1 VGAVQPA
8 NPGQGSSRQP
18 RLLNYLTYPNVLI
31 WSAAVASC
39 AIPGVF
45 NPVELFAKD
54 PNGVLVRVGR
64 MMPTIGTLDRRF
76 ASTRIA
82 GSR

>member
-1 VGAVQPA
+1 VQPA

-54 PNGVLVRVGR
+54 PSGVLVRAA
-64 MMPTIGTLDRRF
+64 RRED
-76 ASTRIA
+76 AHDWDVWTDTSYSHGST
-82 GSR
+82 